1 MRREAVPAPSVPPGL
16 LDAAALKVRRF
27 SDDEAAV
34 QRIPGWNIQCLQLT
48 SGMLAG
54 QAVDLHLPSIQVL
67 FEEYRNVSTS
77 HSGSAPSGAVIFG
90 VATGMK
96 GHGILNGLPWGNGI
110 SAFDARH
117 ELDSVVPPGELI
129 SLVVDRHALDD
140 YVWHTE
146 HVDIE
151 HWLSPGPVVLDDA
164 SLAQLLAAHLLAMM
178 TACQGEAV
186 AAGKP
191 AVWQRLAH
199 DVLGTLGPLVAQRL
213 CRRGVTK
220 REQSHVQV
228 VRRAREYVRAHA
240 DEPPQ
245 IVDLCQALGVSR
257 RWLQWS
263 FNEVMGIGPLAYLR
277 ILRLNSARRMLL
289 AATPAT
295 KVRDAVEAYGFWHL
309 SRFSHDYRHHF
320 GELPSQTLQR
330 AQAHW

>member
-1 MRREAVPAPSVPPGL
+1 
-16 LDAAALKVRRF
+16 
-27 SDDEAAV
+27 
-34 QRIPGWNIQCLQLT
+34 
-48 SGMLAG
+48 MLAG
-54 QAVDLHLPSIQVL
+54 QAIDLHLPSIQVL

-191 AVWQRLAH
+191 AVWQRLRTMCSGA
-199 DVLGTLGPLVAQRL
+199 LGPAGRTTLVPARSN
-213 CRRGVTK
+213 
-220 REQSHVQV
+220 EA
-228 VRRAREYVRAHA
+228 RAKSRAGGSPRAGICAHA

-245 IVDLCQALGVSR
+245 IVDLCQALGVSPA
-257 RWLQWS
+257 LAAVG
-263 FNEVMGIGPLAYLR
+263 FNEVMGIGPGL
-277 ILRLNSARRMLL
+277 SAHP
-289 AATPAT
+289 AA
-295 KVRDAVEAYGFWHL
+295 
-309 SRFSHDYRHHF
+309 
-320 GELPSQTLQR
+320 QQR
-330 AQAHW
+330 AADAACCDAGHEGQGCSRGLASGT